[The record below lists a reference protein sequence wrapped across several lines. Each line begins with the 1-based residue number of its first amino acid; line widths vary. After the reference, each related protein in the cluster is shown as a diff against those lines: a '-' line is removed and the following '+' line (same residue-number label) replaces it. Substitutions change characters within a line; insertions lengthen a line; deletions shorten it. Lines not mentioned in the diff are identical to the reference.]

1 MNMRSVRSTVAR
13 GPVAVS
19 VLASL
24 LCALV
29 VVGGPGVA
37 GAVTNLACGPAWSIV
52 PSSSKI
58 TDPRSIAAISAN
70 NVWIVGSQPQAGVK
84 VQTAAEHWN
93 GTTWTVVST
102 PDSGSGENALNSVT
116 AITKNDIWAV
126 GYWQPVKKTDA
137 SFHTLTEHWNG
148 TSWSVVASPTVGTE
162 SNTLTGVSAISTNDV
177 WATGYYFSGR
187 VRQTLTEHWD
197 GTSWSVVTSPDPG
210 TQSNSLFGVDA
221 MSTSDV
227 WATGFTNSGS
237 GYQALIEHWDGTS
250 WSVVPGASDP
260 GALEDV
266 LAGVSATAAN
276 DVWAF
281 GYHVIGSTFESLT
294 EHWDGTS
301 WSIVNGASSPDGVVT
316 VLRGGSAIPGD
327 AWGVGFGY
335 DIKDGRYKAFSENWN
350 GTSWTAVPTAIAQT
364 KDKSEMWA
372 VSHVPGSTQVWA
384 SGRSADVE
392 TICPGSGSVRRSGH
406 AAVTRAHV
414 ASTQGFATRP
424 GTPGAIPGI
433 VKPAAPGFRLHPAIA
448 VTAED
453 VAAQAGL
460 GITTLTHGAVVADY
474 NNDGLPDIFLSRD
487 ENPGNLYLNN
497 GDGTFTQV
505 DVGEFPHRDRHGCST
520 ADVNHDGLLDIF
532 CNTGSDRGTEAKRDE
547 LYIQQSNGTFKDL
560 AYQYGILQPF
570 DRGRNSAFIDAN
582 NDGWADVLATNFP
595 DRADGMPS
603 SNRLYLSQAGTRY
616 QMAPTYGLDQEIN
629 GASISVGDY
638 NNDGWPDVLI
648 ASEAGIKL
656 FRNNGGTG
664 FTDVTNA
671 VGLNHRANFVQF
683 ADMNSDGRL
692 DVVEADQTK
701 VKVNLQQPNGTFK
714 PAYSTTVDSGQAVAT
729 GDVNGDGAPDI
740 YVLEGKTSTSDNAP
754 DEVLLNGGG
763 ATSFTA
769 MAVPSTDQGSAEAV
783 TPIDYD
789 GNGLTDFLVE
799 NGNGGKPGPVQLIA
813 FFPS

>member
-1 MNMRSVRSTVAR
+1 MNISRVPSRFGRPLTAGLALVPLLSTV
-13 GPVAVS
+13 V
-19 VLASL
+19 VLGLSSAAS
-24 LCALV
+24 
-29 VVGGPGVA
+29 GQSS
-37 GAVTNLACGPAWSIV
+37 CGPSWSIV

-58 TDPRSIAAISAN
+58 TDPRSIAAINAS

-93 GTTWTVVST
+93 GTAWSLVST

-116 AITKNDIWAV
+116 AINKNDIWAV
-126 GYWQPVKKTDA
+126 GYWQPMKKTDA
-137 SFHTLTEHWNG
+137 AFHTLTEHWDG
-148 TSWSVVASPTVGTE
+148 TSWSIVASPTVGTE
-162 SNTLTGVSAISTNDV
+162 SNTLTGVSAVSTNDV

-197 GTSWSVVTSPDPG
+197 GTSWSVVSSPDPG

-221 MSTSDV
+221 ASTNDV

-250 WSVVPGASDP
+250 WSVIPGASDP
-260 GALEDV
+260 GSLEDV
-266 LAGVSATAAN
+266 LAGVSVAASN

-281 GYHVIGSTFESLT
+281 GYHVVGSLFQTLT

-301 WSIVNGASSPDGVVT
+301 WSIVPGAEGPDGVVT

-327 AWGVGFGY
+327 AWGVGFDY
-335 DIKDGRYKAFSENWN
+335 DVSAGRYKAFSENWN
-350 GTSWTAVPTAIAQT
+350 GTSWTAVPTAIGQT
-364 KDKSEMWA
+364 TAKSEMWA

-392 TICPGSGSVRRSGH
+392 TICPTTGSVRDTAARS
-406 AAVTRAHV
+406 
-414 ASTQGFATRP
+414 ASTRLTGPQGFATKRSAP
-424 GTPGAIPGI
+424 GDIPGI
-433 VKPAAPGFRLHPAIA
+433 VEPAAPGFRLRPAIA
-448 VTAED
+448 VTAVDE
-453 VAAQAGL
+453 ASAAGL
-460 GITTLTHGAVVADY
+460 GITTLTHGAVVADF

-505 DVGEFPHRDRHGCST
+505 DVGEFPHRDRHGCSA

-547 LYIQQSNGTFKDL
+547 LYIQQPNGTFKDL

-582 NDGWADVLATNFP
+582 NDGWPDVFATNFP

-603 SNRLYLSQAGTRY
+603 SNRLYLSQGGTRY
-616 QMAPTYGLDQEIN
+616 QMAPTFGLDQEIN
-629 GASISVGDY
+629 GSSISIGDY
-638 NNDGWPDVLI
+638 NNDGYPDILI
-648 ASEAGIKL
+648 SSEAGIKL
-656 FRNNGGTG
+656 YRNNHGTG
-664 FTDVTNA
+664 FTDVA
-671 VGLNHRANFVQF
+671 ASVGLKQKAGFVKF
-683 ADMNSDGRL
+683 ADMNGDGRL
-692 DVVEADQTK
+692 DVVEAGPNK
-701 VKVNLQQPNGTFK
+701 VQVELQQPDGTFQ
-714 PAYSTTVDSGQAVAT
+714 QAASVPVTGVVGVAT

-740 YVLEGKTSTSDNAP
+740 YALVGKTPTSSNGP
-754 DEVLLNGGG
+754 DEVLLNDGTG
-763 ATSFTA
+763 TSFTP
-769 MAVPSTDQGSAEAV
+769 MAVPSTDQGSAEAA

-799 NGNGGKPGPVQLIA
+799 NGNAGKPGPVQLIA
-813 FFPS
+813 FFPAS